1 MTCKEV
7 AEFLMDYLD
16 EALPQD
22 VRNTFEEHLKVCSAC
37 RRYLDSYRKTIA
49 MGKKAFADEGPCTE
63 VPEELVQT
71 ILRARATKP

>member
-16 EALPQD
+16 QSLPPS
-22 VRNTFEEHLKVCSAC
+22 VRNTFEEHLKICSAC
-37 RRYLDSYRKTIA
+37 RRYLDSYRKTVA
-49 MGKKAFADEGPCTE
+49 MGKKAFPEEGPCAE

-71 ILRARATKP
+71 ILRARAGKS